1 MRTAHSVRAGLYLE
15 SLDWNIDWSIALGY
29 RIYLEKHLNPFL
41 HSNTQLCHVA
51 IYLVILS

>member
-1 MRTAHSVRAGLYLE
+1 MGLYLE
-15 SLDWNIDWSIALGY
+15 SLDWSIDWSSALGY
-29 RIYLEKHLNPFL
+29 RIYLDTRQNSFL